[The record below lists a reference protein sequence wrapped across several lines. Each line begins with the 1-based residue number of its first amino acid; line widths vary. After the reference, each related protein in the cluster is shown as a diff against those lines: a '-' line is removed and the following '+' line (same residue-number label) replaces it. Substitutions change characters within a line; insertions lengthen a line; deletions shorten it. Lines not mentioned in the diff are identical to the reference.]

1 MDISLITSKLEGFAR
16 RVGRSAARTPLLLY
30 YVLQSNETSVKDKA
44 IIATCLAYLI
54 LPVDIIPSSK
64 FSILGWADEILSI
77 EIVFDRMRKY
87 INPEMYAKAEKQLD
101 KWIPE
106 KSSNTVSSYTITKS
120 SSTTQNS
127 NSSSLSKSQQEQL
140 ESITSK
146 WKK

>member
-30 YVLQSNETSVKDKA
+30 YVLQSNETSVKDKV

-54 LPVDIIPSSK
+54 LPIDLIPSSK

-87 INPEMYAKAEKQLD
+87 MTPEMYAKAEEQLD

-106 KSSNTVSSYTITKS
+106 KSSTSYP
-120 SSTTQNS
+120 STTTISSPSQQKINI
-127 NSSSLSKSQQEQL
+127 SSLSKYQKEQL
-140 ESITSK
+140 ESITKK

>member
-1 MDISLITSKLEGFAR
+1 MDISLITSRLEGFVR

-54 LPVDIIPSSK
+54 LPIDLIPSRK

-87 INPEMYAKAEKQLD
+87 MTPEMYAKAEEQLD

-106 KSSNTVSSYTITKS
+106 KNNGVNSSVTIVSSSNQQITN
-120 SSTTQNS
+120 NS
-127 NSSSLSKSQQEQL
+127 GLSKSQQEQL
-140 ESITSK
+140 QSISAK

>member
-1 MDISLITSKLEGFAR
+1 MDISLITSKLEAFSR

-54 LPVDIIPSSK
+54 LPVDLIPSSK

-87 INPEMYAKAEKQLD
+87 ITPEMYAKAEEQLD

-106 KSSNTVSSYTITKS
+106 KSSSTVSSYTITKS
-120 SSTTQNS
+120 SSPTQNS
-127 NSSSLSKSQQEQL
+127 NSSSLSKSRQEQL
-140 ESITSK
+140 ESITKK

>member
-54 LPVDIIPSSK
+54 LPIDLIPSSK
-64 FSILGWADEILSI
+64 FSILGWADEILSV

-87 INPEMYAKAEKQLD
+87 ITPEMYAKAESQLD
-101 KWIPE
+101 KWIPNQ
-106 KSSNTVSSYTITKS
+106 STSTTTNTT
-120 SSTTQNS
+120 SSTPP
-127 NSSSLSKSQQEQL
+127 SSTIKSGGLSASQQKQL
-140 ESITSK
+140 DNIVSK

>member
-1 MDISLITSKLEGFAR
+1 MDISLITSRLEGFAR

-54 LPVDIIPSSK
+54 LPIDLIPSSK

-87 INPEMYAKAEKQLD
+87 MTPEMYAKAEEQLD

-106 KSSNTVSSYTITKS
+106 KNNGVNSSVTIVSSSNQQIT
-120 SSTTQNS
+120 S
-127 NSSSLSKSQQEQL
+127 NSGLSKSQQEQL
-140 ESITSK
+140 QSISAK

>member
-54 LPVDIIPSSK
+54 LPVDLIPSSK

-87 INPEMYAKAEKQLD
+87 ITPEMYAKAEEQLD

-106 KSSNTVSSYTITKS
+106 KSNTSHSSATTIPPPSQQKINPS
-120 SSTTQNS
+120 G
-127 NSSSLSKSQQEQL
+127 LSRSQQEQL
-140 ESITSK
+140 ESITKK

>member
-1 MDISLITSKLEGFAR
+1 MDISLITSKLEAFSR

-54 LPVDIIPSSK
+54 LPVDLIPSSK

-87 INPEMYAKAEKQLD
+87 ITPEMYAKAEEQLD

-106 KSSNTVSSYTITKS
+106 KNNGVNSSVTIVSSSNQQIT
-120 SSTTQNS
+120 S
-127 NSSSLSKSQQEQL
+127 NSGLSKSQQEQL
-140 ESITSK
+140 QSISAK

>member
-1 MDISLITSKLEGFAR
+1 MDISLITSRLEGFAR

-30 YVLQSNETSVKDKA
+30 YVLQSNETSVKDKV

-54 LPVDIIPSSK
+54 LPIDLIPSSK

-87 INPEMYAKAEKQLD
+87 MTPEMYAKAEEQLD

-106 KSSNTVSSYTITKS
+106 KSSTSYP
-120 SSTTQNS
+120 STTTISSPSQQKINI
-127 NSSSLSKSQQEQL
+127 SSLSKYQKEQL
-140 ESITSK
+140 ESITKK